1 MYLVEQASESKTLHQ
16 SQAESL
22 SLSLQA
28 PPRMCSDTNLK
39 A

>member
-1 MYLVEQASESKTLHQ
+1 MYLVEQASESKTL
-16 SQAESL
+16 SGKISL

-28 PPRMCSDTNLK
+28 PPRMCSDTSLK